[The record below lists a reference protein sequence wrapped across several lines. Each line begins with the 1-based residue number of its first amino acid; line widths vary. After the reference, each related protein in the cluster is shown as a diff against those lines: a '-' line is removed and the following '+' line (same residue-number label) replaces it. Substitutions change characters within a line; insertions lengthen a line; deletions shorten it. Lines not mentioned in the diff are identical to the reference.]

1 MSLSEKQK
9 QKIID
14 IYNEY
19 IHETDN
25 IKDIMRWC
33 TKRSVSKSILKCK
46 GYTQEDIKNKV
57 VRRNETVVW
66 DAVKDIPVQE
76 GDKIYLYP
84 VVLSST
90 IERKEY
96 KNGKVKEKVIK
107 TVGLKR
113 GQIWNNDHD
122 SDKLKERINDTI
134 SILSGVLDTKSII
147 GAPDET

>member
-1 MSLSEKQK
+1 MSLSINQLN
-9 QKIID
+9 KIKE
-14 IYNEY
+14 IYKEY
-19 IHETDN
+19 IHETDDV
-25 IKDIMRWC
+25 KDIMRWC

-46 GYTQEDIKNKV
+46 GYTQEDLDNKV
-57 VRRNETVVW
+57 LRRNETVVW

-113 GQIWNNDHD
+113 GQVWDNDHD

-134 SILSGVLDTKSII
+134 SILSGVLDTESII
-147 GAPDET
+147 GTHSN